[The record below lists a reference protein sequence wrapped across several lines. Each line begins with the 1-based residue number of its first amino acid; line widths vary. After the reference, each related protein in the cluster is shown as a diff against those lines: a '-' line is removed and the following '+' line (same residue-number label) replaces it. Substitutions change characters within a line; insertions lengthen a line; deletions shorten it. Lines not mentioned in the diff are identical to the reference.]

1 MICEKCGKNNDDLAE
16 ICIGCGFKIKPEAI
30 VENVENKDINTTGK
44 TQIRGKTHGN
54 IKKLIDAIIERK
66 GKGNTLLIIELK
78 KKLVFKGINPNKYTH
93 ETIDDPVVME
103 KLLELAR
110 DLGFK
115 I

>member
-1 MICEKCGKNNDDLAE
+1 MICGKCGKNNDDVAE
-16 ICIGCGFKIKPEAI
+16 FCSGCGLKIKPENI
-30 VENVENKDINTTGK
+30 VENADNKDINTTEK
-44 TQIRGKTHGN
+44 APIRGKTYGN

-78 KKLVFKGINPNKYTH
+78 KKLVFKGINPNKYTQ
-93 ETIDDPVVME
+93 ETIDDPVVLE